1 MLVLML
7 VLNIRGFYFIMK
19 YPRYAAAIPKTTE
32 PIIYKKNSEKL
43 PLLIKSK
50 FSFANAEN
58 VVNPPQN
65 PDENNNK

>member
-1 MLVLML
+1 MV
-7 VLNIRGFYFIMK
+7 YFIMK

-32 PIIYKKNSEKL
+32 QITYIKNSEKL
-43 PLLIKSK
+43 PLLIKFK
-50 FSFANAEN
+50 FSFAKAEK

>member
-19 YPRYAAAIPKTTE
+19 YPRYAAAIPKITE
-32 PIIYKKNSEKL
+32 LITYKKNSEKL

>member
-1 MLVLML
+1 
-7 VLNIRGFYFIMK
+7 MK